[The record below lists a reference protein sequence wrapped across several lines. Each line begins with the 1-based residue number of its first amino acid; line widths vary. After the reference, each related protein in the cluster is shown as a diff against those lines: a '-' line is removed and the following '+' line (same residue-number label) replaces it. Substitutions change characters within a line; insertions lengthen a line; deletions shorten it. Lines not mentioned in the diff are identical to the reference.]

1 MLNRRLSSFRSL
13 VVLLTLMSLL
23 AAACAPA
30 SQPTAQSGFVS
41 QIAQGLASMQD
52 WVKRAVTASQ
62 SSGAPSS
69 DQPGLWS
76 NLVRAIQSAVA
87 SAKLMKAN
95 AQSAA
100 TPSTPETDWVS
111 RIVQMI
117 RSMLRDLSRIRGMP
131 PRLEE
136 RLGR

>member
-1 MLNRRLSSFRSL
+1 MINFKYWKFGEWLNCMFD
-13 VVLLTLMSLL
+13 
-23 AAACAPA
+23 A
-30 SQPTAQSGFVS
+30 S
-41 QIAQGLASMQD
+41 
-52 WVKRAVTASQ
+52 K